1 MVTKLAATVIDGALL
16 LDEPLRLP
24 DQSRV
29 TVTIEAA
36 ATSAG
41 SRAAFDAFKKYS
53 DEHSVDSEGHRFTRD
68 ELHERP

>member
-29 TVTIEAA
+29 TVVIESAS
-36 ATSAG
+36 ATAG
-41 SRAAFDAFKKYS
+41 SRGAFESFKKYS
-53 DEHSVDSEGHRFTRD
+53 DEHPVDSEGHRFTRD
-68 ELHERP
+68 ELHERR